1 MDVIVKLKQH
11 KQVNENINLH
21 GMSTKNI
28 SAGHFFYRIQEKKIF
43 FTLSLKYPCLGNY
56 LTDYNETKYILC

>member
-1 MDVIVKLKQH
+1 MDVIVKLKQY

-28 SAGHFFYRIQEKKIF
+28 SAGHFFYRIQEKKNFYFEFEIPMSRK
-43 FTLSLKYPCLGNY
+43 LLDGL
-56 LTDYNETKYILC
+56 